1 MLVIFSKKQLFLSS
15 NINIVSFLSFVP
27 LMVTNLNFL
36 EHFQISPHIIY
47 LYCCFYLCLSKER
60 NRNGGNR
67 IRKSPKAEIMRET
80 CLWLHVI
87 SCDVSKLF
95 ALNYVFLLVSPVL
108 DCDDSLFVFCCFVSS
123 TSNIHHGAVLPWE
136 AFQTLK
142 SNEHIDYHLLNFR
155 ACFMTFTI
163 YSSSAKTIEVSELKS
178 TLRDSSHLSASSR
191 RAEVKIRC
199 NNTHIS

>member
-1 MLVIFSKKQLFLSS
+1 M
-15 NINIVSFLSFVP
+15 
-27 LMVTNLNFL
+27 
-36 EHFQISPHIIY
+36 
-47 LYCCFYLCLSKER
+47 CLSKER

-67 IRKSPKAEIMRET
+67 IRKSPKAEIVRET

-199 NNTHIS
+199 NNTHISWLSRFLLFYTRLYFSYILKSCMGRVWYSAENFGGNELNWIGYMHDLAMIK